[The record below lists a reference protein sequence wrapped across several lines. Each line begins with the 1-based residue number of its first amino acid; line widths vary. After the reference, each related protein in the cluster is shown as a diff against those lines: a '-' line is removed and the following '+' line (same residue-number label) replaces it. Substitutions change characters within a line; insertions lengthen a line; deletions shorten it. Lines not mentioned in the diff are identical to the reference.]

1 MTPSKG
7 AARSQSVFFI
17 SILFFIIFIP
27 NTAHG
32 LCINA
37 EACGILGGTLLSMV
51 TVPLCL
57 ILLIFGFWKKTRQL
71 LQVFALLPG
80 FMSLLTGYLMVIQ
93 VNRFDLLFIPLI
105 HILIAILMIGL
116 GRLDTLNGTKNI
128 EL

>member
-57 ILLIFGFWKKTRQL
+57 ILLIFGFWKKTRRL
-71 LQVFALLPG
+71 LQVFAILPG
-80 FMSLLTGYLMVIQ
+80 FMSLLTGYLIVIQ
-93 VNRFDLLFIPLI
+93 GNRFDLLFIPLI

>member
-7 AARSQSVFFI
+7 AVRSQSVFFI

-57 ILLIFGFWKKTRQL
+57 ILLIFGFWKKTRRL
-71 LQVFALLPG
+71 LQVFAILPG

-93 VNRFDLLFIPLI
+93 VNSFDLLFIPLI

>member
-7 AARSQSVFFI
+7 AVRSQSVFFI

-51 TVPLCL
+51 TLPLCL

-80 FMSLLTGYLMVIQ
+80 FMSLLTGYLIVIQ
-93 VNRFDLLFIPLI
+93 GNRFDLLFIPLI

>member
-7 AARSQSVFFI
+7 AVRSQSVFFI

-57 ILLIFGFWKKTRQL
+57 ILLIFGFWKKTRRL
-71 LQVFALLPG
+71 LQVFAILPG

>member
-7 AARSQSVFFI
+7 AVRSQSVFFI

-80 FMSLLTGYLMVIQ
+80 FMSLLTGYLIVIQ
-93 VNRFDLLFIPLI
+93 GNRFDLLFIPLI

>member
-7 AARSQSVFFI
+7 AVRSQSVFFI

-37 EACGILGGTLLSMV
+37 EACGIIGGTLLSMV

-80 FMSLLTGYLMVIQ
+80 FMSLLTGYLIVIQ
-93 VNRFDLLFIPLI
+93 GNRFDLLFIPLI

>member
-7 AARSQSVFFI
+7 AVRSQSVFFI

-57 ILLIFGFWKKTRQL
+57 ILLIFGFWKKTRRL
-71 LQVFALLPG
+71 LQVFAILPG
-80 FMSLLTGYLMVIQ
+80 FMSLLTGYLIVIQ
-93 VNRFDLLFIPLI
+93 GNRFDLLFIPLI

>member
-7 AARSQSVFFI
+7 VARSQSVFFI

-57 ILLIFGFWKKTRQL
+57 ILLIFGFWKKTRRL
-71 LQVFALLPG
+71 LQVFAILPG

>member
-7 AARSQSVFFI
+7 AVRSQSVFFI

-57 ILLIFGFWKKTRQL
+57 ILLIFGFWKKTRRL
-71 LQVFALLPG
+71 LQVFAILLG

-93 VNRFDLLFIPLI
+93 VNSFDLLFIPLI

>member
-37 EACGILGGTLLSMV
+37 EACGILGGTLLSIV
-51 TVPLCL
+51 TVPVCL

-80 FMSLLTGYLMVIQ
+80 FMSLLTGYLIVIQ
-93 VNRFDLLFIPLI
+93 LSLI
-105 HILIAILMIGL
+105 HI
-116 GRLDTLNGTKNI
+116 
-128 EL
+128 

>member
-51 TVPLCL
+51 TVPLSL
-57 ILLIFGFWKKTRQL
+57 ILLIFGFWKKTRRL
-71 LQVFALLPG
+71 LQVFAILPG